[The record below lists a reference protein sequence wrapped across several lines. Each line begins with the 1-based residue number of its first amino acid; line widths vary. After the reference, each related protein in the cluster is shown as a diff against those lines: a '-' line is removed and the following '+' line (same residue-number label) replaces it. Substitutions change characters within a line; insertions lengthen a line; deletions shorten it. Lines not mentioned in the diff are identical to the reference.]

1 MIHSLVRMNL
11 KNIMFS
17 EKARHKR
24 IHIIKSI
31 YIKCSEKGNRKLT
44 SGSPG
49 NLGLEM
55 GKGMNGFYGVME
67 MF

>member
-1 MIHSLVRMNL
+1 
-11 KNIMFS
+11 MFS

-55 GKGMNGFYGVME
+55 GKGMNGFYGMTE

>member
-1 MIHSLVRMNL
+1 MIHSSVCMNL
-11 KNIMFS
+11 TNIMFS

-55 GKGMNGFYGVME
+55 GKGMNGFYGMTE

>member
-1 MIHSLVRMNL
+1 
-11 KNIMFS
+11 MFS

-31 YIKCSEKGNRKLT
+31 YIKCSEKGTRKLT